1 MSKHQ
6 NTTPVFFFTIITK
19 IKSLQSL
26 SIEFLLIFTNYFQKD
41 ADICKSIII
50 NIYSLKNLHY
60 EEEICMPCV
69 RLRL

>member
-6 NTTPVFFFTIITK
+6 NTAPVFFTIITK

-60 EEEICMPCV
+60 EEEICMSGMRF
-69 RLRL
+69 RL